1 MALTDLLCA
10 VNHPKKSYMKSANY
24 RTYNRRRLMPKD
36 EKAPIPAI
44 STFAR
49 EGSDVLEEAYAA
61 WSAITNYR
69 EQRVRNR
76 NYTFGKQW
84 GDAIMLPDGRT
95 VTEEQYLRE
104 QGKVPL
110 KNNMI
115 RQLIKNVLGQFRAT
129 QTEPVCIARDRREQ
143 ELGELMSATMQYAYQ
158 HNRLYELDSRTLE
171 EFLISGSCFHKVG
184 YGYRRGKQDVW
195 VDAISPSRIFFN
207 SMEDSRLWD
216 CTLIGELHDMS
227 LADVIARFAV
237 GDEKGAKRLAEI
249 YGDVTE
255 ENLYHTYDTLSGERL
270 DNLDFFMPVTSDR
283 CRVIEVWKLESR
295 PRLRCHD
302 ILTGEYYKVETDE
315 RSHID
320 EVNKDRVATAKVQG
334 VDEADVPLIET
345 EWFVDNV
352 WYYRF
357 LSPLGDVLDEG
368 ESPYWH
374 GEHPYSLRLYPLF
387 DGEIHSFVED
397 VIDQQRYINRLIT
410 MIDFIMGSSAKG
422 VLLFPED
429 QIPDGM
435 TIDDIASEWT
445 RYNGVI
451 LFRPKPGAT
460 MPQQISVNATN
471 VGAYEL
477 LSLQMRL
484 LEDISGVHSA
494 IQGKAVASGTP
505 SSLYA
510 QQIQYSATNLLD
522 IFESFKTFRE
532 ERDTKIMKTIQQ
544 FYDDERYLAIAGSFC
559 GKDADSYTP
568 DEVRNTD
575 FDLTITESASSPA
588 YRQVS
593 NDFLLAL
600 FNSGHISLQDLLET
614 GAFPFADKLLQRLRV
629 NADAQTALSNQTMTA
644 DGQRASVPVTLSGT
658 QSAGSPVTVQT
669 MSPDAQTAIP
679 SEEQYTTLS
688 PTY

>member
-1 MALTDLLCA
+1 
-10 VNHPKKSYMKSANY
+10 MKSANY
-24 RTYNRRRLMPKD
+24 RTYNRRKLMPQGDK
-36 EKAPIPAI
+36 EAMPAV

-49 EGSDVLEEAYAA
+49 EGFAVLEEAHAA
-61 WSAITNYR
+61 WDAIDAYR
-69 EQRVRNR
+69 RQRVRNR

-84 GDAIMLPDGRT
+84 GDTVLLPDGRT

-115 RQLIKNVLGQFRAT
+115 RQLIKSVLGQFRSM
-129 QTEPVCIARDRREQ
+129 QTEPVCVARDRREQ

-171 EFLISGSCFHKVG
+171 EFLISGSCFHKIG

-195 VDAISPSRIFFN
+195 VDAIPPSRIFFN
-207 SMEDSRLWD
+207 NMEDTRLWD

-227 LADVIARFAV
+227 LSDVIARFSA
-237 GDEKGAKRLAEI
+237 GDEAGAKRLAEI

-255 ENLYHTYDTLSGERL
+255 ENLYHTYDTLTGERL
-270 DNLDFFMPVTSDR
+270 DNLGFYMPVATDL

-302 ILTGEYYKVETDE
+302 ILTGEYYKVDIDE
-315 RSHID
+315 RSHI
-320 EVNKDRVATAKVQG
+320 EQINRERKAAAAEQG
-334 VDEADVPLIET
+334 VEEDNVPVIET
-345 EWFVDNV
+345 EWFVDHF

-357 LSPLGDVLDEG
+357 LSPLGDILDEG

-374 GEHPYSLRLYPLF
+374 GEHPYALRLYPLL

-435 TIDDIASEWT
+435 TLDDIASEWS

-451 LFRPKPGAT
+451 PFRPKPGDT

-494 IQGKAVASGTP
+494 MQGKTVPGGTA

-522 IFESFKTFRE
+522 IFESFKIFRE

-544 FYDDERYLAIAGSFC
+544 FYDDERYIAIAGSSC
-559 GKDADSYTP
+559 GKDAGTYTP
-568 DEVRNTD
+568 EEVRNTE
-575 FDLTITESASSPA
+575 FDLTIAESVKSPV

-600 FNSGHISLQDLLET
+600 FNAGHISLQSLLET

-629 NADAQTALSNQTMTA
+629 EAEEQLAAASAMSAMQPGEQP
-644 DGQRASVPVTLSGT
+644 SVPPAT
-658 QSAGSPVTVQT
+658 QPAQQPVV
-669 MSPDAQTAIP
+669 
-679 SEEQYTTLS
+679 L
-688 PTY
+688 PTGV